1 MNHAILYSV
10 VAAVED
16 NMRDSAPAL
25 AESETSEMGWRTI
38 GWVPQPFCGYV
49 LPMMEATVSKLK
61 TGKECLVAEF

>member
-10 VAAVED
+10 VAAVEN

-38 GWVPQPFCGYV
+38 GWVPQPLCGCAPP
-49 LPMMEATVSKLK
+49 LLI
-61 TGKECLVAEF
+61 TGKEYFAAES